1 MASKEKLLM
10 VRITASD
17 AGAIRALL
25 GDYPLDVSCG
35 GPQPMAG
42 GGVVLNAQIEAGA
55 IGRLRRPGIQIEVL
69 YDVQARSRRL
79 AKEIGKGNRFLGK
92 DRYPKGLGRLV
103 KGNRDAL
110 P

>member
-1 MASKEKLLM
+1 MRGRYGPCS
-10 VRITASD
+10 VT
-17 AGAIRALL
+17 IRSTCRAAARN
-25 GDYPLDVSCG
+25 PWR
-35 GPQPMAG
+35 

-69 YDVQARSRRL
+69 YDVQTRSRRL

-103 KGNRDAL
+103 KGNRDDV